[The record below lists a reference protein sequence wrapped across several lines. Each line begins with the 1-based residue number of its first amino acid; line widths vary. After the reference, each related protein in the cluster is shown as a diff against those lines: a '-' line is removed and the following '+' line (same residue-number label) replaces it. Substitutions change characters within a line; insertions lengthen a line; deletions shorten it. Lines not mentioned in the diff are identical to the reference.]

1 MILFQ
6 TFDNFLII
14 SKLLLYLIKGV
25 GLELALWIYV
35 TDREKRINQL
45 FSLFTVC
52 LLLWLDF
59 DFAATLAPFLFSG
72 GDTLWITLFSTRVMF
87 ALLCAFFLSFY
98 LLPIYYLSGGKQNK
112 IFERVHTAVWLL
124 LFLVSFTSLV
134 ANDVLTDPQDP
145 TAYQIIPGGVYLV
158 YAAIAVISFGI
169 SLFNLWKKFRGI
181 PDEDKKKNILL
192 LSGLTLFG
200 VFNIAFNII
209 LPVIA
214 NDHAKDITLFGDFVV
229 MIVLG
234 FGAYT
239 ILKERMLGIKVIL
252 IEVFVGLMG
261 ASLAVIPFFVD
272 IAWLQ
277 VLLFSLFFLFCVF
290 GYLLIKGVVDE
301 YREKVQLEE
310 SVRLRTKELEEA
322 KKNLEEMNSILE
334 VRVRART
341 EELQKLNSTLE
352 QKVAERTDDLQEKI
366 EDLEKFRSITVGR
379 ELRMIELKKE
389 IETLQERIAAL
400 DAKNAAAE
408 PKSAKKPESDKP
420 LLKAVQG

>member
-1 MILFQ
+1 MFLSQ

-14 SKLLLYLIKGV
+14 SKLLLYLINGV

-35 TDREKRINQL
+35 TDRKKKINQL

-59 DFAATLAPFLFSG
+59 DFAAAMAPFLFSG

-87 ALLCAFFLSFY
+87 ALLCAFFASFY
-98 LLPIYYLSGGKQNK
+98 LLPAYYLSGGKPNK
-112 IFERVHTAVWLL
+112 TLDGIHMAVWIL
-124 LFLVSFTSLV
+124 LFIISFTSLV
-134 ANDVLTDPQDP
+134 VNDVLIDPQDP
-145 TAYQIIPGGVYLV
+145 IAYQILPGGIYLV
-158 YAAIAVISFGI
+158 YVAAAVLSFCVTF
-169 SLFNLWKKFRGI
+169 FNLWKKFRQISG
-181 PDEDKKKNILL
+181 DDKKKNVLL
-192 LSGLTLFG
+192 LSGLTIFG
-200 VFNIAFNII
+200 MFNIAFNII
-209 LPVIA
+209 LPVVA
-214 NDHAKDITLFGDFVV
+214 NDRLKDITLLGDFVV
-229 MIVLG
+229 MVVLG

-301 YREKVQLEE
+301 YREKVKLEE

-352 QKVAERTDDLQEKI
+352 QKVEERTNDLQEKI

-389 IETLQERIAAL
+389 IGLLQERIAAL
-400 DAKNAAAE
+400 DAKNAVVE
-408 PKSAKKPESDKP
+408 SKDIEKFESDKP
-420 LLKAVQG
+420 LLKAV